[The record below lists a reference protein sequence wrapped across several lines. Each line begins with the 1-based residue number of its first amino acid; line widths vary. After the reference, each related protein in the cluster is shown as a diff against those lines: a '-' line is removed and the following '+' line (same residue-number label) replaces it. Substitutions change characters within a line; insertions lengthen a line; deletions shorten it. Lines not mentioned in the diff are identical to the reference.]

1 MINEASESVF
11 FISARFYFNRGNDS
25 CSHLPFTVV
34 SRSGA
39 KIYANQFHNK
49 SNYSATKREIWF
61 KHAYITDVFLFPPAH
76 ALSISVGRLITALF
90 ITVVFGNFSAFQP
103 VEKKA
108 DGCEPSG
115 MTTLTAVTLTKI
127 PPASH
132 VTWTMYHQVTLYRGR
147 GTLYTC
153 DIKGSLRAFSS
164 FWLRI
169 SSDSVFVNTEIVL
182 SGCRNRLF
190 CLRLVLVRTE
200 LVLQLISPLLSQH
213 YKENFNMNTVT

>member
-34 SRSGA
+34 SRSDA

-61 KHAYITDVFLFPPAH
+61 KHAYITDVVLFPPAH

-153 DIKGSLRAFSS
+153 DIKGSLRAFRKT
-164 FWLRI
+164 FWLRVQI
-169 SSDSVFVNTEIVL
+169 L
-182 SGCRNRLF
+182 SL
-190 CLRLVLVRTE
+190 
-200 LVLQLISPLLSQH
+200 
-213 YKENFNMNTVT
+213 